1 MKLSENQR
9 TSQQNS
15 SDEITNEE
23 ENNEKPKERYMSR
36 EKRQT
41 VIDDLRFI

>member
-23 ENNEKPKERYMSR
+23 ENSEKPKERYISR
-36 EKRQT
+36 EKGQT
-41 VIDDLRFI
+41 IIDDLRFI

>member
-23 ENNEKPKERYMSR
+23 ENNEKSKERYMSR

-41 VIDDLRFI
+41 IIDDLRFI